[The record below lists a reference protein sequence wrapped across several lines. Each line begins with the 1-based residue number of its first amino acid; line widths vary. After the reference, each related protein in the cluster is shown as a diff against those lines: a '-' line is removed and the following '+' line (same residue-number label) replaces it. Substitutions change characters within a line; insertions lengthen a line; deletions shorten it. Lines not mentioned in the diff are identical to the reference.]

1 MNIDLDAEFP
11 LDPALSYLNHA
22 AVSPWPQRTVRA
34 VTTFAQ
40 ANGRYGSQGYMEW
53 LNTETR
59 LRQRLGR
66 LINAAP
72 TDIALLKSTSEG
84 LSTVAHGLEW
94 HAGDNVVI
102 PEEEFPSNRIVW
114 ESLRRYGVEVRY
126 ANLHGESSPER
137 ALMALADH
145 RTRLLS
151 VSAVQYASGLRM
163 DLAELGSACAESDI
177 LFCVD
182 AIQWLGA
189 LPFDSQRIQAAFVVA
204 DGHKW
209 MLGPEGLALFY
220 CRPDVRDRL
229 KLLQYGWH
237 MTAYPGEFD
246 RKEWQP
252 ALDAR
257 RFECGSP
264 NLLGAHAL
272 EASLSLLEDVG
283 LENVA
288 QRIASITAYLID
300 RIRQHPQLELLSPA
314 APERRAGIVTF
325 AHTRHDPT
333 QLYQHLMAHK
343 VMCAQRGGGIRFS
356 PHFYTSTR
364 QIDQALASV
373 ETFS

>member
-11 LDPALSYLNHA
+11 LDPTLSYLNHA

-40 ANGRYGSQGYMEW
+40 ANGRYGSHGYMEW
-53 LNTETR
+53 LNTEAR

-72 TDIALLKSTSEG
+72 ADIALLKSTSEG
-84 LSTVAHGLEW
+84 LSVVAHGLEW
-94 HAGDNVVI
+94 QAGDNVVI
-102 PEEEFPSNRIVW
+102 PDEEFPSNRIVW

-126 ANLHGESSPER
+126 ANLDGDSSPER
-137 ALMALADH
+137 ALMALTDH

-163 DLAELGSACAESDI
+163 GLAELGSACAESGI

-189 LPFDSQRIQAAFVVA
+189 LPFDSQQVQAAFVVA

-229 KLLQYGWH
+229 RLSQYGWH
-237 MTAYPGEFD
+237 MTEFPGEFD
-246 RKEWQP
+246 RKEWRP
-252 ALDAR
+252 AVDAR

-264 NLLGAHAL
+264 NLLGAHGL
-272 EASLSLLEDVG
+272 EASLSLLEEVG
-283 LENVA
+283 VETVA
-288 QRIASITAYLID
+288 QRIAQITDYLIQ
-300 RIRQHPQLELLSPA
+300 RIERHPQLALLSPA

-325 AHTRHDPT
+325 THTAHRPE
-333 QLYQHLMAHK
+333 QLYCHLMEHR

-364 QIDQALASV
+364 HIDRALEVLEAYG
-373 ETFS
+373 